1 MVDLSKKINDA
12 VNHIPNKSYDILF
25 FKMKEE
31 VLVNTWNILRVQTRD
46 QLRIKMRL
54 RITFEVFK
62 NIKV

>member
-1 MVDLSKKINDA
+1 MVDLSKKIYDK

-25 FKMKEE
+25 FQMKDE

>member
-1 MVDLSKKINDA
+1 MVDLSKKINDK
-12 VNHIPNKSYDILF
+12 VNHIPNKSYDILILQ
-25 FKMKEE
+25 MKDE

>member
-1 MVDLSKKINDA
+1 MVNLSKKINDA
-12 VNHIPNKSYDILF
+12 VNHIPNKSYDILILQ
-25 FKMKEE
+25 MKDE